1 MRFVSIY
8 IPSYTHQKGSA
19 KEFCEKYWRIAL
31 LVLALHAVVFSL
43 LAIKPKPRTQFNDEL
58 VIDLSQPLII
68 PKIPRDPVREVGRSK
83 APVKNNAPQIK
94 QIPITTPQ
102 APEQNLESPKIA
114 VSTPVV
120 KFNEEPTKST
130 KVDRIDKSV
139 SVAVIEKPEEKKVQI
154 QIDTPLQAQAETKLA
169 ESTAT
174 ALPAPADKKNKD
186 KDAPEI
192 PPASKAG
199 SAPSTAA
206 SDSANSAAVSSTPSA
221 SSSSGASA
229 GNSASSPSAPSASE
243 MQAQVSGPKVI
254 SGSSGGGGR
263 TADADYRAESLRNA
277 QPRYPIYSRKMHQ
290 EGVVIVSAEVLTDG
304 SATDIR
310 IAASSGIKLLDEAA
324 LETIKQ
330 WHFIP
335 AKKDGI
341 PYVQRLR
348 IPVTFSLNNR

>member
-58 VIDLSQPLII
+58 VIDLSQPII
-68 PKIPRDPVREVGRSK
+68 APKIPRDPVREEGRFK
-83 APVKNNAPQIK
+83 APVKKSAPQIE
-94 QIPITTPQ
+94 QAPITAPQ
-102 APEQNLESPKIA
+102 NVESPKIA
-114 VSTPVV
+114 DSTPVV

-221 SSSSGASA
+221 SSSSRSSA
-229 GNSASSPSAPSASE
+229 GNSANSSSAASVSE
-243 MQAQVSGPKVI
+243 MQAQVSSPKVI
-254 SGSSGGGGR
+254 SGSSGGGGG
-263 TADADYRAESLRNA
+263 TADADYKAESLRNA

-304 SATDIR
+304 SPTDIR
-310 IAASSGIKLLDEAA
+310 LAASSGIKLLDEAA